1 MILVVVLINITQ
13 QLNCLKD
20 KLLFY

>member
-20 KLLFY
+20 KLLIY

>member
-1 MILVVVLINITQ
+1 MMLIVVLINITQ

-20 KLLFY
+20 KMLFY